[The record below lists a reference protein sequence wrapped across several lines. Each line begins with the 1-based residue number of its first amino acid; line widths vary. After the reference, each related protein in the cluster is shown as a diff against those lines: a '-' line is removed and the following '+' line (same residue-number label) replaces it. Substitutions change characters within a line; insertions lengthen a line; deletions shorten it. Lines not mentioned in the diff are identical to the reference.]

1 MSKVVMIG
9 THYNTMGGIS
19 SVVGVYRAAG
29 LFDRC
34 QISYI
39 ATHRDGTAVQ
49 KLSILVQAW
58 LRFMIGLLCFRW
70 QIVHVHVSSRASF
83 WRKTLFV
90 LPAFAF
96 GRAVVLHL
104 HGAEFKIFFGEE
116 CSDWQ
121 KAVVRHV
128 FRRSRCVIVL
138 SPSWKAW
145 VETHCPNRDVRV
157 VFNPVL
163 FREHATKP
171 DNSYAARRILF
182 LGRLGKRKGAYDLVD
197 ALAALKRDGL
207 DATVL
212 MGGDGEVDQVRE
224 YANRAGVGEQVQFL
238 GWVRGADKQRHLDDA
253 TVYALPSY
261 NEGLPMGVLE
271 AMEAGLPV
279 VSTPV
284 GGIPDAVTPSV
295 EGALVQPGDVP
306 ALAEALKQLLSQPE
320 LARQQGLAARAKIR
334 GHFSHLAVEP
344 QLKSVYE
351 DVLRGRS

>member
-39 ATHRDGTAVQ
+39 ATHRDGTALQ
-49 KLSILVQAW
+49 KLSILARAW
-58 LRFMIGLLCFRW
+58 LLFVSGLLCFRW

-90 LPAFAF
+90 LPAFALR
-96 GRAVVLHL
+96 RAVVLHL

-116 CSDWQ
+116 CASWQ

-138 SPSWKAW
+138 SPSWKEW
-145 VETHCPNRDVRV
+145 VEAHCPSRDVRV

-171 DNSYAARRILF
+171 ESSYAGNRILF
-182 LGRLGKRKGAYDLVD
+182 LGRLGKRKGAYDLID
-197 ALAALKRDGL
+197 ALATLKRDGV
-207 DATVL
+207 DAILL
-212 MGGDGEVDQVRE
+212 MGGDGEVDQVRH
-224 YANRAGVGEQVQFL
+224 YADRAGVGDQVQFL
-238 GWVRGADKQRHLDDA
+238 GWVRGADKQRLLDDA

-279 VSTPV
+279 VSTPI
-284 GGIPDAVTPSV
+284 GGIPDAVTSGV
-295 EGALVQPGDVP
+295 EGTLVQPGDVP
-306 ALAEALKQLLSQPE
+306 ALAQALKHLLTQPDV
-320 LARQQGLAARAKIR
+320 ARAQGLAARRKVR
-334 GHFSHLAVEP
+334 EHFSHLAVEP
-344 QLKSVYE
+344 QLQSVYA
-351 DVLRGRS
+351 DALRGKA